1 MAKQEESKPDEKLVD
16 ETTEEK
22 SSKEKKKRS
31 AAVKTSIITASI
43 AVFILVWTIM
53 SDRHTPH
60 TDQARVKGL
69 LLPIAP
75 MVSGYVTKVN
85 IGLHSHVK
93 YGDTLLVI
101 DQTQYKLAVNAAES
115 SLEFA
120 VQSVSS
126 GVSTLKAATASLSR
140 ANVWFDRASKNWER
154 TQRVVKENVG
164 ALSQADID
172 RSEASYLD
180 AIEQVKTSQA
190 NLERIKQTLGPLN
203 EDNPTIKAAMSKL
216 EKAQND
222 LEHTIVIAT
231 SDGIIES
238 FNIEPGYFASAGHPL
253 FSIVA
258 NKVIW
263 VQADLKENNLSNSKI
278 GDKVEII
285 FDIEPGKVF
294 EGTLSSISYG
304 VATDPSNPGGLP
316 QVTTSQGWLQDPQR
330 FPVLI
335 SINDEE
341 IKGKLKQGSQ
351 AEVVVYTGQNPILN
365 WLARLR
371 IRIVSIL
378 SYVR

>member
-341 IKGKLKQGSQ
+341 IKCKLKQGSQ